1 MKLVP
6 IIMLATI
13 AATPAFAGHAK
24 KKRMPMHSQG
34 YFLQERDW
42 RYSRNQYRGGDYLR
56 GPNVY
61 SPSGRYVGRDPSPNV
76 RQRMYDDDLRLR
88 QQF

>member
-6 IIMLATI
+6 IILLATI
-13 AATPAFAGHAK
+13 AATPAFAGHVK

-34 YFLQERDW
+34 YFLQAPDW
-42 RYSRNQYRGGDYLR
+42 RYSRNQYRGGEYLR

-61 SPSGRYVGRDPSPNV
+61 SPSGRYVGSDPSANV
-76 RQRMYDDDLRLR
+76 RQRMYDDDLRFR
-88 QQF
+88 GRP